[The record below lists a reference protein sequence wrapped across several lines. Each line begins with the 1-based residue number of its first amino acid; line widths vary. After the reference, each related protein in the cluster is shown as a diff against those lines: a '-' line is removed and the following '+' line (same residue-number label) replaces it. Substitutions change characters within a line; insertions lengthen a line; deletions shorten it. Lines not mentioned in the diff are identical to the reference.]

1 MQTSENIADLAAA
14 LAKAQGQIE
23 GASKDR
29 RNDHFK
35 ASYATLASIWEACRK
50 ALSDNGLSV
59 VQTPG
64 ECAEGRVTLTTM
76 LAHASGQWVRE
87 TLTIPL
93 AKVDAQGYGSAT
105 TYARRYALAAIVGVA
120 PDDDDGNAAVA
131 AKTGNGATNDRP
143 RQQPQRQAEPGSK
156 QDTREQWAGWV
167 EREAARFPAM
177 DDEALEQ
184 WRDANAS
191 YTTKLRA
198 KHADLSDDL
207 WTAYNLAADEQAL
220 KSPRGATSNVLSAG

>member
-1 MQTSENIADLAAA
+1 MQTSDNIADLAAA
-14 LAKAQGQIE
+14 LAKAQGTIK
-23 GASKDR
+23 GAAKDA
-29 RNDHFK
+29 NNPHFK
-35 ASYATLASIWEACRK
+35 SKYADLASVWEACRK

-59 VQTPG
+59 IQTPG
-64 ECAEGRVTLTTM
+64 ECAGGTVTLTTM

-93 AKVDAQGYGSAT
+93 AKVDAQGYGSAV

-131 AKTGNGATNDRP
+131 GSGAANDKP
-143 RQQPQRQAEPGSK
+143 RQQPQRQADPGSK

-167 EREAARFPAM
+167 ERESARFPAM
-177 DDEALEQ
+177 DDEALEA
-184 WRDANAS
+184 WREANAG

-198 KHADLSDDL
+198 KHSDLSDDL
-207 WTAYNLAADEQAL
+207 WTAYNLAADEQAM
-220 KSPRGATSNVLSAG
+220 KRPREASTNVLVAG